1 MKKFRFADV
10 LAYHE
15 ICNSKEITEREYKQL
30 SDSEKECIAI
40 FCEDSDSP

>member
-15 ICNSKEITEREYKQL
+15 ICNSKEITEREYKT
-30 SDSEKECIAI
+30 AI
-40 FCEDSDSP
+40 R